1 VGKVS
6 TLFSFRSVPAAFQRE
21 VLARCFVNTFLQQ
34 DGHQI
39 EEMLNNGISE
49 KRLVYVLGQSLP
61 RIVPTVTLSK
71 REVCIEA
78 EILHETVV
86 SCG

>member
-1 VGKVS
+1 MGKVS
-6 TLFSFRSVPAAFQRE
+6 TLFSFRSLPAAFQRE
-21 VLARCFVNTFLQQ
+21 VLARCFVNTSLQR

-49 KRLVYVLGQSLP
+49 KRLVYILGQSLP
-61 RIVPTVTLSK
+61 RIIPNVILNK

-78 EILHETVV
+78 EIYL
-86 SCG
+86 